1 MKKSNLLTTAAA
13 VMLLTAAPAA
23 AQTCIKTPSCADLGY
38 TKTAADCAGKLSSNA
53 RSTILKSTA
62 RAMRKHFVPTRLA
75 ILMWTLTVLASEP
88 SYKSKQQESMELWLS
103 LQEPEHIKKLVP
115 IVKIC
120 SVILNFYGSRQPPV
134 YYKS

>member
-38 TKTAADCAGKLSSNA
+38 TKPPPTVPEKPSSNA

-75 ILMWTLTVLASEP
+75 ILMWTLTVLASE
-88 SYKSKQQESMELWLS
+88 
-103 LQEPEHIKKLVP
+103 
-115 IVKIC
+115 
-120 SVILNFYGSRQPPV
+120 
-134 YYKS
+134 

>member
-38 TKTAADCAGKLSSNA
+38 TKTAPTVPEKPSSNA

>member
-38 TKTAADCAGKLSSNA
+38 TKTAADCAGKPSSNA

-75 ILMWTLTVLASEP
+75 ISITTNEESVLEP
-88 SYKSKQQESMELWLS
+88 FF
-103 LQEPEHIKKLVP
+103 P
-115 IVKIC
+115 
-120 SVILNFYGSRQPPV
+120 
-134 YYKS
+134 

>member
-23 AQTCIKTPSCADLGY
+23 AQTSIDKRISATPKLPP
-38 TKTAADCAGKLSSNA
+38 TVPEKLSSNA

-75 ILMWTLTVLASEP
+75 ISITTNEESVLE
-88 SYKSKQQESMELWLS
+88 Q
-103 LQEPEHIKKLVP
+103 
-115 IVKIC
+115 
-120 SVILNFYGSRQPPV
+120 
-134 YYKS
+134 